1 VLFVQHPKLK
11 TQFLN
16 SMAQRDL
23 INARLVT
30 GSKFEMDRAVC
41 AYRQIFRRSYYAAA
55 VQSFNGN
62 GQPGIGCRIS
72 DGYIDRLIV
81 P

>member
-16 SMAQRDL
+16 SVAQRDL

-41 AYRQIFRRSYYAAA
+41 AYREISRRSYYAAA

-62 GQPGIGCRIS
+62 GLAGICYRVI
-72 DGYIDRLIV
+72 DGDIDGLIV